1 MIKYHYNSSCKY
13 CTNTYFECKVIK
25 KNFNYQIFSTKF
37 CISTYKT
44 CKKANIHSFFGQ
56 SYQFSC
62 IFYIGFMRYMHTS

>member
-1 MIKYHYNSSCKY
+1 MQILHKYL
-13 CTNTYFECKVIK
+13 FECKVIK

>member
-1 MIKYHYNSSCKY
+1 MQILHKYLFRVQSN
-13 CTNTYFECKVIK
+13 K
-25 KNFNYQIFSTKF
+25 KNFNYQIFSIKF